1 MNGPYS
7 VVVTPG
13 GGSMGSFTAT
23 LSSDAT
29 GALTAGTAFNLS
41 LSRAGQNGSLTF
53 TGTIGTS
60 PTLTFSPIST
70 NPAGQYMYFTV
81 YQPNGTL
88 FSSISTSGTSATL
101 PLTSLPATGTYT
113 LFVNPSYA
121 ATATLSVTLS
131 P

>member
-1 MNGPYS
+1 
-7 VVVTPG
+7 
-13 GGSMGSFTAT
+13 MGSFTAT